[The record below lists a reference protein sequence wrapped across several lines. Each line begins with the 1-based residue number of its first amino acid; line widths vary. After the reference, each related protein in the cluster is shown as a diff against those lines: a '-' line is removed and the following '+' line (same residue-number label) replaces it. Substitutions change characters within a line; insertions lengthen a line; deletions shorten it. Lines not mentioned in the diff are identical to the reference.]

1 MKRSALYLLISSFS
15 VSAFSTLETAQHP
28 ESRANAASSTQQGS
42 TLLPQS
48 TDAFSWLRDDSRQ
61 SEKVRHFLTEH
72 NQQAARFLTKQ
83 TALQQQL
90 LNEWQNNAPQKAE
103 KPWLIRGDVKYRFE
117 TRDNSRVLV
126 EQPIH
131 QAAEDSKE
139 RIVFNLTQ
147 RAAQSDYYSLGSW
160 LLSPNKR
167 FIAVTEDVR
176 GDRNYTVTVIDTH
189 TQQTYALIN
198 HVSTELIWGDDNDTL
213 YAIAN
218 EAGTYRPYQLVKT
231 QLSAPQ
237 KVDVLLEETDPAW
250 LLSSY
255 QTSNKKY
262 AIIQSNNHNTSQQQL
277 LNTHTGELQTSLQKR
292 TPGNEYYSDIQGQ
305 QILSLS
311 NHQGRFG
318 LYQGKLGSNIQS
330 LAPLFTPEPQTEI
343 KNWYVFEAGI
353 ALVLTQQGKDTLLVI
368 NNDGDETFRRPLSVN
383 GKVAWLSNN
392 GDAASNLVRIRS
404 MSMTTPPRWSEFN
417 IETGKER
424 LLSQDSYPAIM
435 PSNYTSTQITVSANG
450 VSVPVSLAY
459 RNDKV
464 SPDSPV
470 FLYGYGAYGTPMKP
484 YFMPQVISLLDQGAI
499 YAIAHVRGGG
509 YLGDAWYQAGKG
521 INKPNG
527 IKDFLATAEVMQRYV
542 PSRDTSRTSSYGAS
556 PAQAKTSVKRDILA
570 IGGSAGGTLVAAA
583 INAQPS
589 LFRGAVLQ
597 APFVD
602 VINTM
607 ADPSLP
613 LTQQEYQEWGNPAKA
628 SDRKVMETY
637 SPYDN
642 ISAQAYP
649 PMLVRIG
656 LHDSQ
661 VPYWEGAKFVA
672 KLQQQSTVNNPYLL
686 TTDFNAGHQKNR
698 RTAQAAQAMEYAF
711 LLGLSEQALSSTD
724 THRSKQE

>member
-1 MKRSALYLLISSFS
+1 MKRSALFFLFSSFS
-15 VSAFSTLETAQHP
+15 VCAFPTPETAHHS
-28 ESRANAASSTQQGS
+28 ESNSNEAMSTQPNS
-42 TLLPQS
+42 ASLPHS
-48 TDAFSWLRDDSRQ
+48 ADTFSWLRDDSRQ
-61 SEKVRHFLTEH
+61 SKKVRQYLNEH
-72 NQQAARFLTKQ
+72 NQQAELFLEQQ

-90 LNEWQNNAPQKAE
+90 LKEWQDNAPQKAE
-103 KPWLIRGDVKYRFE
+103 KPWLIRDDVKYRFE
-117 TRDNSRVLV
+117 TRDNARVLV
-126 EQPIH
+126 EKPTN
-131 QAAEDSKE
+131 QASENSKE
-139 RIVFNLTQ
+139 RVVFNLTQ
-147 RAAQSDYYSLGSW
+147 RAAMSDYYSLGSW
-160 LLSPNKR
+160 SLSPNKR
-167 FIAVTEDVR
+167 FIAVTEDIR
-176 GDRNYTVTVIDTH
+176 GDRNYAVTVIDTH
-189 TQQTYALIN
+189 TQKTYSLIQN
-198 HVSTELIWGDDNDTL
+198 VSTELIWGNDNDTL
-213 YAIAN
+213 YVIAN

-237 KVDVLLEETDPAW
+237 KTDVLLEETDPAW

-255 QTSNKKY
+255 KTGNEKY
-262 AIIQSNNHNTSQQQL
+262 AIVQSNNHNTSQQQL
-277 LNTHTGELQTSLQKR
+277 LDTHTGKLQASLQVR
-292 TPGNEYYSDIQGQ
+292 SSGNEYYSDIQGQ
-305 QILSLS
+305 QIISLS
-311 NHQGRFG
+311 NHQGHFG
-318 LYQGKLGSNIQS
+318 LYQGKIGSNIQS
-330 LAPLFTPEPQTEI
+330 LEPLFIPDPQTEI

-368 NNDGDETFRRPLSVN
+368 NDHGDETFRRPLSSE

-404 MSMTTPPRWSEFN
+404 MSMTTPPTWSEFN
-417 IETGKER
+417 IATGKER
-424 LLSQDSYPAIM
+424 LLSQDSYPTIE
-435 PSNYTSTQITVSANG
+435 PSDYTSTQITVSANG
-450 VSVPVSLAY
+450 VNVPVSLAY
-459 RNDKV
+459 RNDKI

-499 YAIAHVRGGG
+499 YAISHVRGGG

-521 INKPNG
+521 INKPNS

-542 PSRDTSRTSSYGAS
+542 PSRDSLSSSSHDAS
-556 PAQAKTSVKRDILA
+556 PTKSQSTVKRDILA

-583 INAQPS
+583 INAQPT

-628 SDRKVMETY
+628 DERKVMETY

-642 ISAQAYP
+642 IRAQAYP

-711 LLGLSEQALSSTD
+711 LLDLNKRQASSPVVT
-724 THRSKQE
+724 TTNK

>member
-1 MKRSALYLLISSFS
+1 MKRSALFFLISSFPMC
-15 VSAFSTLETAQHP
+15 AFSTSEIAHHSESNSLERISAQL
-28 ESRANAASSTQQGS
+28 SSAVSQQ
-42 TLLPQS
+42 QA
-48 TDAFSWLRDDSRQ
+48 DAFSWLRDDTRQ
-61 SEKVRHFLTEH
+61 SEKIRQFLNKH
-72 NQQAARFLTKQ
+72 NQQAAFFLTKQ
-83 TALQQQL
+83 AALQQQL
-90 LNEWQNNAPQKAE
+90 LNEWQTNAPKKAE
-103 KPWLIRGDVKYRFE
+103 KPWLVRGDVKYRFE
-117 TRDNSRVLV
+117 TRKGERVLV
-126 EQPIH
+126 EQPIT
-131 QAAEDSKE
+131 QDIAKTKE

-147 RAAQSDYYSLGSW
+147 RAAQSDFYSLGSW

-176 GDRNYTVTVIDTH
+176 GDRNYAVTVIDTH

-198 HVSTELIWGDDNDTL
+198 HVSTELIWGNDNDTL
-213 YAIAN
+213 YVIAN

-231 QLSAPQ
+231 QVSAPQ

-255 QTSNKKY
+255 QTSNEKY
-262 AIIQSNNHNTSQQQL
+262 AIIQSNNHDTSQQQL
-277 LNTHTGELQTSLQKR
+277 LDTQTGELHSSLQKR
-292 TPGNEYYSDIQGQ
+292 VSGNEYYSDISGE
-305 QILSLS
+305 QIISLS
-311 NHQGRFG
+311 NHQGHFG
-318 LYQGKLGSNIQS
+318 LYQGKLGASIQS
-330 LAPLFTPEPQTEI
+330 FAPLFIPEPQTEI
-343 KNWYVFEAGI
+343 KNWHVFNAGV
-353 ALVLTQQGKDTLLVI
+353 ALVITQQGKDTLLVI
-368 NNDGDETFRRPLSVN
+368 NHSGDETFRRPLSAN

-404 MSMTTPPRWSEFN
+404 MSMTTPPTWSEFN

-424 LLSQDSYPAIM
+424 LLSQDSYPSIT
-435 PSNYTSTQITVSANG
+435 PSNYTSTQITVNANG
-450 VSVPVSLAY
+450 VNVPVSLAY

-521 INKPNG
+521 INKPNS

-542 PSRDTSRTSSYGAS
+542 PSRDSLSSSSHDAS
-556 PAQAKTSVKRDILA
+556 SAKSHTRVKRDILA

-583 INAQPS
+583 INAQPT

-649 PMLVRIG
+649 PMLVRVG

-672 KLQQQSTVNNPYLL
+672 KLQQQSTANNPYLL
-686 TTDFNAGHQKNR
+686 TTDFKAGHQKNR

-711 LLGLSEQALSSTD
+711 LLNLSQQHPSSPTV
-724 THRSKQE
+724 TTTNK